1 MSNAPEILREAPPQ
15 VTMLTGDES
24 APDPA
29 TLAAISW
36 LVRRYSSHAYI
47 HRAHALLRGVH
58 DAFLGWA
65 GDAPM
70 PNAILRFTAGKLAG
84 ALESFA
90 AGLAALARG
99 HRTTA
104 HDHVLSAV
112 AVHTTLTDARS
123 DRGMSL
129 DVMQQRLPPPAAAA
143 AVRFCA
149 MAVRIQHTLTA
160 TWTVETILGDRLG
173 PRRLPDAPPP
183 SSSTWLPALE
193 QRTGAEVER
202 TGIWIPTTIR
212 NGCPN
217 LLVAGHPR
225 AAADPRRQAHHLPRV
240 ARQRRRA
247 RPRVLVRAEPHRG
260 ADHLAPRVARR
271 TLPRRPHRPRAR
283 VPRRGQRDPG
293 GPRVIG
299 DLIVEVA
306 HGPQRGQK
314 AVVRPGQR
322 LVVGS
327 GADVDWSLADSGL
340 AAQQLALEWDGVA
353 GTLRHLGGDI
363 STCLEGQ
370 AVDHGPVRHGTWI
383 RAGGLDLTVACE
395 RHTPPEDSA
404 ERRDDLRR
412 RPRAGPPDHRRRP
425 ALRDRRRLAQPAD
438 PRAPARVTGRRPL
451 PVRRR

>member
-29 TLAAISW
+29 TLAAISS

-217 LLVAGHPR
+217 LLVAGHPAPPLTR
-225 AAADPRRQAHHLPRV
+225 AGKRITYPAWPGNADEP
-240 ARQRRRA
+240 ARA
-247 RPRVLVRAEPHRG
+247 SWSVLSLTEEPTTWRLVWL
-260 ADHLAPRVARR
+260 DERY
-271 TLPRRPHRPRAR
+271 
-283 VPRRGQRDPG
+283 RDG
-293 GPRVIG
+293 
-299 DLIVEVA
+299 LIVPEPEFLDEDNA
-306 HGPQRGQK
+306 IPE
-314 AVVRPGQR
+314 
-322 LVVGS
+322 
-327 GADVDWSLADSGL
+327 GL
-340 AAQQLALEWDGVA
+340 A
-353 GTLRHLGGDI
+353 
-363 STCLEGQ
+363 
-370 AVDHGPVRHGTWI
+370 
-383 RAGGLDLTVACE
+383 
-395 RHTPPEDSA
+395 
-404 ERRDDLRR
+404 
-412 RPRAGPPDHRRRP
+412 
-425 ALRDRRRLAQPAD
+425 
-438 PRAPARVTGRRPL
+438 
-451 PVRRR
+451 